1 MCLNLRDHQLKIIM
15 NSESESHSVMSD
27 SSWPHGLYS
36 PWNSLGQNT
45 GVGSLF
51 LLQGIFPTQGSNPGL
66 PYCSRFL
73 PTEPQ
78 GKPKNTGVGSLY
90 LLQGIFLTQGL
101 NRGLLHCRQKKG
113 YPLQYSGLEISMDC
127 RVQEVAKSRTQ
138 LSDFHFHF
146 CRKPTVFPL
155 STCFSGQHRR
165 RIPKAIPLFYD
176 FTWLT
181 IWTTASPLWDGVEF
195 FP

>member
-1 MCLNLRDHQLKIIM
+1 MKCVLVSQSCLTHCNPINCSSSGSSVHGNLQARILEWGATPF
-15 NSESESHSVMSD
+15 SWG
-27 SSWPHGLYS
+27 SS
-36 PWNSLGQNT
+36 
-45 GVGSLF
+45 
-51 LLQGIFPTQGSNPGL
+51 
-66 PYCSRFL
+66 
-73 PTEPQ
+73 
-78 GKPKNTGVGSLY
+78 
-90 LLQGIFLTQGL
+90 QGL